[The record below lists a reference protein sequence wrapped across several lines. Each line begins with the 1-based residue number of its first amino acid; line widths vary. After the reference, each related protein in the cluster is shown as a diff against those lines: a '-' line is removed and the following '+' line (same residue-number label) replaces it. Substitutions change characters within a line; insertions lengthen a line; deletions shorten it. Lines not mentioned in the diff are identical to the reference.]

1 MYLNDQ
7 LINLST
13 SIWILEKS
21 LNPKY
26 LTKGTYIHVL
36 ACMLTH
42 TCECIDDA
50 KATQNQN
57 EPLQNLT

>member
-26 LTKGTYIHVL
+26 LTGTYIHVL
-36 ACMLTH
+36 ACTLTH

-50 KATQNQN
+50 KRTQSQN